1 MTYMTYAAIDIGTN
15 TFRLLIAE
23 VRPGQGKENFVFRE
37 MHSARIITR
46 LGEGLSKDRLLQEDA
61 RERGI
66 NALRQFSRLISE
78 HKAKRTLAIATSAL
92 RNAGNSSEF
101 IKSAKDSAGIEIEII
116 SGEKEAAVT
125 AAGML
130 MDIETPSSSLML
142 DIGGGSTEMIFTGA
156 DTQMKSESLDLGV
169 VYLAEKYMKSDP
181 PSSTDLEQLGKDI
194 SEKLESVREL
204 FENLI
209 TPDTILMG
217 TAGTITALAAAL
229 QQLEKYDHDRVHH
242 FRMNVTDIKNIYSE
256 MTRMTTAERS
266 NLLPFEPSR
275 LDIIVPGTLILLT
288 LMSIFRFNEI
298 VVSNY
303 GLREGILAEL
313 YRNK

>member
-1 MTYMTYAAIDIGTN
+1 MTYAAIDIGTN

-23 VRPGQGKENFVFRE
+23 VRPRQGKENFAFRE
-37 MHSARIITR
+37 IHSERIITR
-46 LGEGLSKDRLLQEDA
+46 LGEGLSEDGLLQEDA
-61 RERGI
+61 HERGI
-66 NALRQFSRLISE
+66 DALRLFSRLITE
-78 HKAKRTLAIATSAL
+78 YKAERTLAIATSAL
-92 RNAGNSSEF
+92 RNARNSSEF

-116 SGEKEAAVT
+116 SGEKEASLT

-142 DIGGGSTEMIFTGA
+142 DIGGGSTEMIFTGVNIPL
-156 DTQMKSESLDLGV
+156 KSLSLDLGV
-169 VYLAEKYMKSDP
+169 VYLAEKHMKSDP
-181 PSSTDLEQLGKDI
+181 PLSTDLEQLGKDI
-194 SEKLESVREL
+194 SDKLESVQRL
-204 FENLI
+204 FEDLI

-229 QQLEKYDHDRVHH
+229 QQLKKYDHDRVHH

-256 MTRMTTAERS
+256 MTQMSTAERS
-266 NLLPFEPSR
+266 NFLPFEPSR
-275 LDIIVPGTLILLT
+275 LDIIVPGTLILLR

-313 YRNK
+313 YTTKA